1 MDRGFECTW
10 SHICNFSRLLYFG
23 FIHSQFFR
31 KRITPQKSFT
41 RMLKMALHVVASKGV
56 KKNDVLFSGFF
67 YLHRILSAPSTTC
80 ISLWHARPSL
90 HIHEKLRKDFY
101 WLASIPYHA
110 IMLEMYAVSLHLWWV
125 NDGSVEVADTDVV
138 AEARERLN
146 SKKKEARERLPKQ
159 QREGNL

>member
-1 MDRGFECTW
+1 MLYMIVTHLIFE
-10 SHICNFSRLLYFG
+10 HVLKRLIWTAASSVLGATSVIFQDYYILVSS
-23 FIHSQFFR
+23 IHSQFFR

-110 IMLEMYAVSLHLWWV
+110 IMLQMYAVSLHLC
-125 NDGSVEVADTDVV
+125 
-138 AEARERLN
+138 
-146 SKKKEARERLPKQ
+146 
-159 QREGNL
+159 